1 MALDFPNNPV
11 ENDQFVTP
19 HGIYVYTNERWELS
33 QSSRAPT
40 HIGTVPPV
48 EPKMGQLW
56 YDTDSVSM
64 YVYNRT
70 WVTMAPDSTLYP
82 AITGMNNRYLQSNGT
97 DAYWVYFSI
106 PTVNAPTVNISIS
119 ATDVPI
125 SSGFTITTSAFSV
138 SFAST
143 GSDTHASTNWYI
155 VDGNNQTV
163 WSDMESANLLSKSFP
178 GNVLESGQQYQV
190 RAQHTGAQFGPGPA
204 GGIIITTA

>member
-11 ENDQFVTP
+11 ENDQFVTT
-19 HGIYVYTNERWELS
+19 HGIYVYTNSRWELS
-33 QSSRAPT
+33 QSSRAPV
-40 HIGTVPPV
+40 HVGAAPPA
-48 EPKMGQLW
+48 EPHRGQLW
-56 YDTDSVSM
+56 WHSTAATM
-64 YVYNRT
+64 YIYNRSWAT
-70 WVTMAPDSTLYP
+70 LVPESTPHP
-82 AITGMNNRYLQSNGT
+82 AITGNTGKYLRSDGT

-125 SSGFTITTSAFSV
+125 SSSFTITTSAFSV
-138 SFAST
+138 SFASA

-155 VDGNNQTV
+155 IDSDNQTV

-178 GNVLESGQQYQV
+178 GNALESGQQYQV
-190 RAQHTGAQFGPGPA
+190 RAQHTGVQFGTGPA